1 VWTIQPVETWERLQT
16 SGRLYTDGRRIPS
29 ELRFAYRW
37 MRQQMQSRISGYGGR
52 YPWWGWAYPKPDLR
66 RAGHLPRST
75 RGVRLE
81 LELPRSTRG
90 VRLELE
96 LLDEEALVSDFNA
109 WHAVL
114 NRGYLALNE
123 TEFDDFYRRFDAAVR
138 DPHAWPTPEP
148 WHTAIVSSWERIFDL
163 DRPAA
168 DPDWWGPVAHVQVIF
183 ECLRAE
189 RGARGIS

>member
-81 LELPRSTRG
+81 LEL
-90 VRLELE
+90 
-96 LLDEEALVSDFNA
+96 LDEEALVSDFNA

-114 NRGYLALNE
+114 NRGYLAL
-123 TEFDDFYRRFDAAVR
+123 TPMRGRRRSPGTRPSSPVGNASLIWTDR
-138 DPHAWPTPEP
+138 RPT
-148 WHTAIVSSWERIFDL
+148 RIGGG
-163 DRPAA
+163 R
-168 DPDWWGPVAHVQVIF
+168 
-183 ECLRAE
+183 
-189 RGARGIS
+189 